1 MFMRDRIEILRD
13 LVALNADASSL
24 GKELSEYPW
33 DTNSPLLVIN
43 TPDFI
48 SVFKRYV
55 ANQVTT
61 DELVDWAN
69 AIEMRDDLDFVDDAL
84 RDMIFKL
91 ANPEINGMITTKL
104 VDDLINTLLK
114 DA

>member
-1 MFMRDRIEILRD
+1 MRDRIEILRD
-13 LVALNADASSL
+13 LVALNADVRSL
-24 GKELSEYPW
+24 EKELSEYPW
-33 DTNSPLLVIN
+33 DTDSPLLIID
-43 TPDFI
+43 TRDFI

-55 ANQVTT
+55 ANHVTS

-69 AIEMRDDLDFVDDAL
+69 AIEMRDDLDFVNNTL
-84 RDMIFKL
+84 RDMIFEL